1 VAKLIGT
8 AGHVDH
14 GKTSLIRA
22 LTGIDA
28 DRLPEEKARGMTLD
42 IGFAYL
48 DLPEVG
54 RVSIVDVPGH
64 ERLVHNMLVGAYG
77 IDVGLLCIAADEGV
91 KPQTTEHLAILNLLP
106 VSKLVVALTRV
117 DLADVDTQSL
127 VRLQIEDL
135 LAETRFQSA
144 PIMGVSAVTLEGLDE
159 LKSTLQRLL
168 VGGDEPTDGSWM
180 LPIDRVMTVKGHGV
194 VVTGTLFRGHFK
206 VGDAAVLMPGERS
219 VRIRAIHTHGEPT
232 ERAERGKR
240 TALNLSGV
248 DKQDLRRGMIV
259 GAPGSVFETMTF
271 DAKMKWL
278 EPPKQGLRVRVSAGT
293 EEVMARV
300 FLKENEPEMAQ
311 FRLES
316 VLACAKG
323 QPVIIRRFSPQELL
337 GGGVI
342 ITPQASRKRRAAAVE
357 GETVEEMVLGVVD
370 QAAGGISTDE
380 VARRL
385 GRSLQDLGTPF
396 ENLIAAKQIVGF
408 AGTWVTTE
416 RVREIFQ
423 DLQEALLR
431 VHALTPTV
439 ATVPCEKVVAEMGL
453 SWAGKTLDRL
463 GAAMAAAGK
472 IQAEGPRWKHPEFEI
487 QLSPKQ
493 SQLLSRVE
501 AELDKGG
508 VNPPLPL
515 DVARTIGVPPMAVD
529 EVLSLG
535 INARRVVKLDE
546 NVFYTKAQIEE
557 IKAKSR
563 TTFSGRRFTAA
574 EFRDALGTS
583 RKYAIPLL
591 EHLDSTGFTLRQQ
604 DTRVLRESAK

>member
-1 VAKLIGT
+1 MAKLIGT

-28 DRLPEEKARGMTLD
+28 DRFPEEKARGMTLD

-48 DLPEVG
+48 DLLEVG

-91 KPQTTEHLAILNLLP
+91 KPQTSEHLAILNLLP
-106 VSKLVVALTRV
+106 VSQLVVALTRI
-117 DLADVDTQSL
+117 DLADAETQSL
-127 VRLQIEDL
+127 VRLQIQDL
-135 LAETRFQSA
+135 LAETRFQGA
-144 PIMGVSAVTLEGLDE
+144 PVVGVSAVTLEGLDE
-159 LKSTLQRLL
+159 LKTTLQTQLQRESAAPE
-168 VGGDEPTDGSWM
+168 GGWM
-180 LPIDRVMTVKGHGV
+180 LPIDRVISVKGHGV
-194 VVTGTLFRGHFK
+194 VVTGTLFRGQVK
-206 VGDAAVLMPGERS
+206 VGESAVLMPGEKP
-219 VRIRAIHTHGEPT
+219 VRIRAIHTHGDAT
-232 ERAERGKR
+232 EVAERGRR

-248 DKQDLRRGMIV
+248 DKEDLRRGMIV
-259 GAPGSVFETMTF
+259 GAPGAVFETMTF

-300 FLKENEPEMAQ
+300 FMKEGEPEMAQ

-316 VLACAKG
+316 ILACAKD
-323 QPVIIRRFSPQELL
+323 QPVIVRRFSPQELL
-337 GGGVI
+337 GGGSI
-342 ITPQASRKRRAAAVE
+342 LTPQANRKRRAAAIE
-357 GETVEEMVLGVVD
+357 GETVEEMVLGVID
-370 QAAGGISTDE
+370 QAAGGITTDE

-396 ENLIAAKQIVGF
+396 ENLIAAKSIIGF

-416 RVREIFQ
+416 RARELIR
-423 DLQEALLR
+423 DLQEVLLR

-439 ATVPCEKVVAEMGL
+439 ATVPREKVIAEMGL
-453 SWAGKTLDRL
+453 NWAGKTLDRL
-463 GAAMAAAGK
+463 GAALVAAGK
-472 IQAEGPRWKHPEFEI
+472 ISAEGTRWKHPDFEI

-493 SQLLSRVE
+493 AQLLSRVE
-501 AELDKGG
+501 AELEKGG
-508 VNPPLPL
+508 VNPPIPL
-515 DVARTIGVPPMAVD
+515 DVARILGVPPMAVE

-535 INARRVVKLDE
+535 INAKRVIKLDE
-546 NVFYTKAQIEE
+546 NVFYTRAQIEE

-563 TTFSGRRFTAA
+563 AAFTGRRFTAA

-591 EHLDSTGFTLRQQ
+591 EHLDAAGFTLRQN
-604 DTRVLRESAK
+604 DTRVLREPAK